1 MEKKLF
7 LANLASKLP
16 VLRGVL
22 GWTQA
27 ELAKRIG
34 ISRANIVAIEQNPHK
49 MSKTTALALYTAVFG
64 ELMQKREQYAALN
77 FELWRRNETTDR
89 EYLLKQINGIA
100 WGRKKG
106 AAVLVIGSSRDPL
119 AGKTAHLIQLLNHPG
134 EADKSAMLSHH
145 DIEQILERT
154 VGYIQEE
161 ACKLLGIEERDPE
174 AYIKNLEEVTYH
186 LGDFEVEFA
195 IGDIS
200 AQDGVDIIVNAS
212 DRYLSGSGGGDRA
225 IHQAAGPQLDDECQS
240 LVPVQPGQ
248 AVATDAYWL
257 PNYLI
262 IHCVG
267 PRYDLDELAPELL
280 AMCYRNALHLAETRA
295 AENGYGSI
303 AFPSVAT
310 GTFGF
315 PLKQAAPVALQ
326 TVLEIIPSLQAITKI
341 RFVLFD
347 STTLAF
353 YTKAWELLTKDL

>member
-7 LANLASKLP
+7 LANLASQLP
-16 VLRGVL
+16 AIRNIL

-34 ISRANIVAIEQNPHK
+34 ISRANIVSIEQNPNK
-49 MSKTTALALYTAVFG
+49 MSKTSALALYTAIFG
-64 ELMQKREQYAALN
+64 ELMQKRQQYASLN

-89 EYLLKQINGIA
+89 EYLLKQINGIM

-106 AAVLVIGSSRDPL
+106 AAVMVIGPSREPL
-119 AGKTAHLIQLLNHPG
+119 AGKTAHLIQLLNDPN
-134 EADKSAMLSHH
+134 EADKSSMLSHH

-154 VGYIQEE
+154 VDFIQEE
-161 ACKLLGIEERDPE
+161 LCKLLGLEERNPE
-174 AYIKNLEEVTYH
+174 AYIKNLEEVTYQ
-186 LGDFEVEFA
+186 LDEFEIEFCV
-195 IGDIS
+195 GDIS
-200 AQDGVDIIVNAS
+200 EQEGVDIIVNAS

-225 IHQAAGPQLDDECQS
+225 IHQAAGPQLDDECLT

-248 AVATDAYWL
+248 AVATEAYWL

-262 IHCVG
+262 IHTVG

-280 AMCYRNALHLAETRA
+280 AMCYRNSLHLAETRA
-295 AENGYGSI
+295 SALGYSSI

-315 PLKQAAPVALQ
+315 PLKQAAPMALQ
-326 TVLEIIPSLQAITKI
+326 TVLEVIPSLQAINKI
-341 RFVLFD
+341 RFVLYD
-347 STTLAF
+347 SPTLHV
-353 YTKAWELLTKDL
+353 YTRAWEQLTKNR